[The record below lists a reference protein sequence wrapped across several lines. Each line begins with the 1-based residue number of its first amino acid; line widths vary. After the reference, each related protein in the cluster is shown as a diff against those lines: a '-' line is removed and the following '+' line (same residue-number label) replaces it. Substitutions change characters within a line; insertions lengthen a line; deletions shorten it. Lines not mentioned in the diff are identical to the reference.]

1 MRIEEISF
9 KLKDGRDA
17 ILRSP
22 KEDDAEAVLNCWVT
36 IAKETD
42 FILNYPEECNKYTVE
57 GEKAFLRQK
66 NESPYDAMI
75 LCIVDGKLAGMCEIN
90 FYSRLKMKHRA
101 NVSIAQ
107 TKEFWNQG
115 IGTKMFEEMIR
126 IANKRED
133 VQQLELEYIEG
144 NDRARALYEKMGFKV
159 TGVRPNAILLKDGTL
174 LSEYTM
180 IKELN

>member
-1 MRIEEISF
+1 
-9 KLKDGRDA
+9 
-17 ILRSP
+17 
-22 KEDDAEAVLNCWVT
+22 
-36 IAKETD
+36 
-42 FILNYPEECNKYTVE
+42 
-57 GEKAFLRQK
+57 
-66 NESPYDAMI
+66 MI

-126 IANKRED
+126 MANKREG
-133 VQQLELEYIEG
+133 VKQLELEYIEG
-144 NDRARALYEKMGFKV
+144 NERARALYEKMGFKV